1 MRVELLYFPECPNV
15 NAAREQLRRAFA
27 EAGLPL
33 RWTEHDVTSP
43 SAPKRV
49 RGFGSPTILVDGK
62 DVSGAPSDEA
72 ASCRVYLGSE
82 VRGVPPLATIVQ
94 ALKSRTI
101 PPAQNGSRAIMARI
115 VAVVPALLLSMLPV
129 LSCPACWPAYAGVL
143 SSLGVSF
150 LMEVEWLLPL
160 TGVALAVALFTL
172 GFRARRRRG
181 FMPLVLG
188 VVGSAAI
195 LLCRFV
201 VQVDVVVY
209 IGAALLIGASVW
221 NSWPKKRGSVSADTS
236 ECNCVEGAAS

>member
-1 MRVELLYFPECPNV
+1 
-15 NAAREQLRRAFA
+15 
-27 EAGLPL
+27 
-33 RWTEHDVTSP
+33 
-43 SAPKRV
+43 
-49 RGFGSPTILVDGK
+49 
-62 DVSGAPSDEA
+62 
-72 ASCRVYLGSE
+72 
-82 VRGVPPLATIVQ
+82 
-94 ALKSRTI
+94 
-101 PPAQNGSRAIMARI
+101 
-115 VAVVPALLLSMLPV
+115 
-129 LSCPACWPAYAGVL
+129 
-143 SSLGVSF
+143 
-150 LMEVEWLLPL
+150 LPL